1 MPQLVEPSLAQAVS
15 FRAAMAEFAAEG
27 RGGEAD
33 DDSALGQELR
43 DYGSRWHTDAG
54 LAEFIEML
62 RRAGD
67 PAIEPPTNRVHS
79 STYWWADGPTYL
91 GSIRIRHRLTPH
103 LLEVG
108 GHIGYDVAPSAR
120 LRGHG
125 TAMLAAALP
134 KAAALGIAS
143 VLITCEAD
151 NLGSRKIIEANG
163 GRFEDERQGKLRY
176 WVPTSANVRTSAG
189 DGPRSS

>member
-1 MPQLVEPSLAQAVS
+1 MPQLVEPALVQADS
-15 FRAAMAEFAAEG
+15 FRTAMTEFAGEG
-27 RGGEAD
+27 RGGPSD
-33 DDSALGQELR
+33 QDSMLGRELR
-43 DYGSRWHTDAG
+43 EYGGRWHTDAG
-54 LAEFIEML
+54 LAEFIESL

-67 PAIEPPTNRVHS
+67 PAIAPPDGWVHC

-91 GSIRIRHRLTPH
+91 ASIRIRHRLTPH

-134 KAAALGIAS
+134 KAAELGITTA
-143 VLITCEAD
+143 LITCEAD
-151 NLGSRKIIEANG
+151 NIGSRKVIEANG
-163 GRFEDERQGKLRY
+163 ARYEDEREGKLRY
-176 WVPTSANVRTSAG
+176 WVPTGRQS
-189 DGPRSS
+189 

>member
-1 MPQLVEPSLAQAVS
+1 MPQLVEPSLAQAAS

-27 RGGEAD
+27 RGGEGD
-33 DDSALGQELR
+33 DESALGREIR
-43 DYGSRWHTDAG
+43 VYGGRWHTDAG
-54 LAEFIEML
+54 LAEFVENL

-67 PAIEPPTNRVHS
+67 PAIPPRQGWVHS
-79 STYWWADGPTYL
+79 STYWWTDGPAYL
-91 GSIRIRHRLTPH
+91 ASIRIRHRLTPH

-134 KAAALGIAS
+134 KAAELGISS
-143 VLITCEAD
+143 VLITCD
-151 NLGSRKIIEANG
+151 TNNIGSRKIIEANG
-163 GRFEDERQGKLRY
+163 GQLEDERQGRLRY
-176 WVPTSANVRTSAG
+176 WVPSGRQS
-189 DGPRSS
+189 